1 MLATESSFFSIER
14 VECSFDNELMSTSA
28 NPYKKSTVAPDVKV
42 DKIKSSYSLYPSLSS
57 IGSPS
62 LHSMKLFALQ
72 SLLIALS
79 VASPL
84 EGRQAVVTVTK
95 TASEAAA
102 TPWNHGAVM
111 SYPIHGSCNVTLRAQ
126 LEYGLG
132 DMIKLAVQ

>member
-1 MLATESSFFSIER
+1 MRMLA
-14 VECSFDNELMSTSA
+14 LQLLL
-28 NPYKKSTVAPDVKV
+28 VAVT
-42 DKIKSSYSLYPSLSS
+42 
-57 IGSPS
+57 
-62 LHSMKLFALQ
+62 
-72 SLLIALS
+72 

-84 EGRQAVVTVTK
+84 EARQAVVTVTK

-111 SYPIHGSCNVTLRAQ
+111 SYPIHGSCNATLRAQ